1 MPKRT
6 FQLPEARG
14 ELRLSLAIGLAAAL
28 GLFLLMA
35 LTQML
40 GKVRTSE
47 DRYEETVMAFE
58 APEIE
63 EVEIEPPPP
72 EEEPPPELEEEMPEL
87 SLDQL
92 EIALNPGTGG
102 SLMGDF
108 ALPNIA
114 IDSDRMRDEFV
125 DFSNLDQVPR
135 PIGVTGL
142 NFPPR
147 LLRKKVSGKIVLM
160 LKLSSE
166 GKVMDVEVASS
177 TLPAFDDFV
186 SGEVRRWKFTPPT
199 QQGRPVN
206 AQARLPIPIQ
216 IN

>member
-14 ELRLSLAIGLAAAL
+14 ELRLSLAIGLVAAM

-114 IDSDRMRDEFV
+114 IDADRMRDEFV

-166 GKVMDVEVASS
+166 GKVVDVEVASS

-186 SGEVRRWKFTPPT
+186 SGEVKRWKFTPPT